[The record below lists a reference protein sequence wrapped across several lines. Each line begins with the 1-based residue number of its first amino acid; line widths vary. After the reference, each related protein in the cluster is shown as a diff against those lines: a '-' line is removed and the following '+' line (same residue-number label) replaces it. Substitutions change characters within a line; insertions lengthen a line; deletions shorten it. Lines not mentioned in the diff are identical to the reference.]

1 MQIDQKSGVL
11 TDLIT
16 WDLNQN
22 LDFKMKL
29 NTDALH
35 NLRKPVKRTKIDR
48 ICGLEINNRRILNRK
63 IRNHHELEWINNNL
77 SMLDI
82 LPVEDP
88 KIAY

>member
-1 MQIDQKSGVL
+1 LQIDQKSGVL

-16 WDLNQN
+16 WDSDQN
-22 LDFKMKL
+22 LDYKMKL

-82 LPVEDP
+82 LPVEEP